1 MKILIVLPNDTL
13 GGAEQCLKQ
22 IASYYKDEDVT
33 IFFLQ
38 TFNTKSWADLE
49 KETNQFYGSLNSRFL
64 GILKFIHTINSQKIE
79 YDYIFT
85 SHISINALVGTLINL
100 KILKTNKFIARE
112 STSIF
117 LRFKGLKL
125 LLYKL
130 FYIIGYKKMDLLICQ
145 TELMKTQ
152 LIDGFKSIDQRTLV
166 KTIPNPIDF
175 DFLIKERQKSNKLNF
190 PYDFIVSAGRLIEE
204 KGYDILIDAFHTIR
218 KTNKNIKLIIL
229 GDGNSKESL
238 NEQIIRLNLNNE
250 VILAGHVANVLDY
263 FKEAKL
269 CVVSSRIEGFPNVLL
284 QMMSQNEAVVSTL
297 CAGDISNIEGLI
309 TCEPNDKFA
318 LINALENA
326 LANPYNTRQI
336 FDTYLETR
344 SIDKFMNKIHLSI
357 KNR

>member
-13 GGAEQCLKQ
+13 GGAEQYLKL
-22 IASYYKDEDVT
+22 IASYFKYEDIS

-38 TFNTKSWADLE
+38 SYQTKLWADLE
-49 KETNQFYGSLNSRFL
+49 KETNQFYCSSKSRFL
-64 GILKFIHTINSQKIE
+64 GILKFIQTINNQKIK

-117 LRFKGLKL
+117 LRFKGLNL

-130 FYIIGYKKMDLLICQ
+130 FYKIGYKKMDLLICQ
-145 TELMKTQ
+145 TDLMKTQ
-152 LIDGFKSIDQRTLV
+152 LIDGFKTIDSRTLV
-166 KTIPNPIDF
+166 KTIPNPINF
-175 DFLIKERQKSNKLNF
+175 DFLIKQRQKSNKLNF
-190 PYDFIVSAGRLIEE
+190 SYDFIVSAGRLIDE
-204 KGYDILIDAFHTIR
+204 KGFDLLIDAFYNIK

-229 GDGNSKESL
+229 GEGDSKESL
-238 NEQIIRLNLNNE
+238 KEQIVRLNLIDE
-250 VILAGHVANVLDY
+250 VILTGHVTNVLDY
-263 FKEAKL
+263 FKEARL
-269 CVVSSRIEGFPNVLL
+269 CIVSSRIEGFPNVLL

-326 LANPYNTRQI
+326 LANQYNTRQI
-336 FDTYLETR
+336 FDIYLENR
-344 SIDKFMNKIHLSI
+344 SIHKFIDRIHLAL
-357 KNR
+357 

>member
-22 IASYYKDEDVT
+22 IASYYKYEDVT

-49 KETNQFYGSLNSRFL
+49 KETNQFYCSLNSRFL

-85 SHISINALVGTLINL
+85 SHISINALIGSLINL
-100 KILKTNKFIARE
+100 KILKTNKFVARE

-117 LRFKGLKL
+117 LRYKGIKL
-125 LLYKL
+125 LLYQL
-130 FYIIGYKKMDLLICQ
+130 FYKIGYKKIDLLICQ
-145 TELMKTQ
+145 TDLMKTQ
-152 LIDGFKSIDQRTLV
+152 LINGFKSIDQRTLV

-175 DFLIKERQKSNKLNF
+175 DFLIKERQKPNKLDF
-190 PYDFIVSAGRLIEE
+190 SYDFIVSAGRLIDE
-204 KGYDILIDAFHTIR
+204 KGYDILIDAFYNIK
-218 KTNKNIKLIIL
+218 KTKKDIKLIIL
-229 GDGNSKESL
+229 GEGDSKESL
-238 NEQIIRLNLNNE
+238 NEQIVRLNLTNE
-250 VILAGHVANVLDY
+250 VLLAGHVTNVLDY
-263 FKEAKL
+263 FKKAKL

-297 CAGDISNIEGLI
+297 CAGDISHIEGLI

-326 LANPYNTRQI
+326 LAQQNRTRKT
-336 FDTYLETR
+336 FDTYLENR
-344 SIDKFMNKIHLSI
+344 SIVKFMNKIDSVL